1 MFDLFSAEM
10 PLAVRFFLAF
20 LIVVALIGVAA
31 WVIRRRGSART
42 GRAVRARQPRLGVI
56 DYAAVDSRRQLILV
70 RRDNVEHLVMIGGP
84 VDVVVESNIV
94 RALPVSG
101 EATIARDPTPAE
113 TLAHALPVAEAESNE
128 SWPLRPEQPAPR
140 PSAPRSEPMPEEH
153 GNIPPMRNEP
163 PPRPRRAAG
172 SALVQNIAPGPLFAR
187 APSVN
192 PSPQRRRPPA
202 PVQPQPAESRAEA
215 RSENRQAPRVLAQPA
230 APEPPA
236 ADQSLAEI
244 TQRLEAALRKPKSAE
259 PRAGAP
265 APQQPDEPGA
275 AAPPTTPRSDNLE
288 QELASLLGR
297 PSNNT

>member
-1 MFDLFSAEM
+1 MFDLFSAEI

-56 DYAAVDSRRQLILV
+56 DYAAVDSRRQL
-70 RRDNVEHLVMIGGP
+70 MIGGS

-94 RALPVSG
+94 QALPVSG

-128 SWPLRPEQPAPR
+128 SWPLQPEQPAPR
-140 PSAPRSEPMPEEH
+140 PSAPRSEPMPEEQE
-153 GNIPPMRNEP
+153 NIPPMRNEP
-163 PPRPRRAAG
+163 RPRPRRAAG
-172 SALVQNIAPGPLFAR
+172 SALVENIAPGPLFAR
-187 APSVN
+187 APPVN
-192 PSPQRRRPPA
+192 PIPQRRRPPA

-230 APEPPA
+230 APEPTA

-265 APQQPDEPGA
+265 APPHPDEPGA